1 VKLSEL
7 QIFELNTLV
16 QKVTNGHA
24 EGKPPLSDKDL
35 YNFVDS
41 QAALRRLQNILSDY
55 RLYIPSKLQRQ
66 GRPFCCLTHLSYRR
80 PEGLL
85 RHNNALQN
93 NKVHL
98 TRVPGHR
105 EIQGN
110 EHADKLTRTGLGR
123 KTSNPFTSLSYLK
136 RKAEE
141 DVLATWKQE

>member
-1 VKLSEL
+1 MRTDCIVKLSEL

-16 QKVTNGHA
+16 HKVTNGHA

-41 QAALRRLQNILSDY
+41 QAALRRLQNISLTGG
-55 RLYIPSKLQRQ
+55 QRVCYDITMLC
-66 GRPFCCLTHLSYRR
+66 RMLP
-80 PEGLL
+80 
-85 RHNNALQN
+85 LQN

-110 EHADKLTRTGLGR
+110 EHADRLTRAGLGR
-123 KTSNPFTSLSYLK
+123 KASNPFYLPKLSQ